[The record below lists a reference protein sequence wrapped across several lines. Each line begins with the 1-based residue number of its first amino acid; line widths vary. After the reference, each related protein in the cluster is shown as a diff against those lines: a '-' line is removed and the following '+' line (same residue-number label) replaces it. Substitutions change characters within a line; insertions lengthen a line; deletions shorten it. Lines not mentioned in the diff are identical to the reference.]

1 VNDFLLALLVYSIRD
16 GLLAGVLIW
25 TIVHLVARP
34 AAAPVAPVPAGPPA
48 PQPQPV
54 PGPVPVQPAPVVPA
68 AQPKPR
74 FTGITATSFAGG
86 NDSVTSRT
94 GAYDGKLI
102 NGDTEL
108 AAALPFH
115 FPGGR
120 DGLRVF
126 YNGNTADVPTRDV
139 GPWNT
144 HDPYWQT
151 GARPAAEAQHANKTK
166 AQNGSVP
173 SNPAGLDLSPAVWKK
188 LGYAG
193 DPRNAT
199 AKVDWDF
206 VSVLDAA
213 SAPPPAPSAAAT
225 PAATAGVPAWLVL
238 MRRYRDLGIHAQ
250 GDSTYIMSWPAAIA
264 AKYPEMADYAKSYV
278 HDSTPWCGLTIADV
292 LAMSG
297 IRPQFGTNDTDR
309 FLWAN
314 SWTQFGTPVTT
325 PQPGDIMVFQWA
337 GGGHHVTL
345 YDHEEPADNS
355 YHCTG
360 GNQGS
365 GHVVSTAAF
374 PMANCIGIRRPPEQ

>member
-1 VNDFLLALLVYSIRD
+1 MNDFFLALLVYSLRD
-16 GLLAGVLIW
+16 GLLVGVLLW
-25 TIVHLVARP
+25 VVVRLASGP
-34 AAAPVAPVPAGPPA
+34 AAAPVAAVPAGPPA
-48 PQPQPV
+48 PLPKPI
-54 PGPVPVQPAPVVPA
+54 PGPVPVQSPPVVPA

-74 FTGITATSFAGG
+74 NTGITATSFAGG
-86 NDSVTSRT
+86 NDSAFSRT
-94 GAYDGKLI
+94 SAYDGKVI

-126 YNGNTADVPTRDV
+126 YNGNTADVPVRDV
-139 GPWNT
+139 GPWNVK
-144 HDPYWQT
+144 DPYWQT
-151 GARPAAEAQHANKTK
+151 GARPQAETGTDTTGRKT
-166 AQNGSVP
+166 NR
-173 SNPAGLDLSPAVWKK
+173 AGLDLSPAVWKA
-188 LGYAG
+188 LGYKG

-206 VSVLDAA
+206 VSVLDA
-213 SAPPPAPSAAAT
+213 SAPPQAPGTTA
-225 PAATAGVPAWLVL
+225 AATAGVPAWLVL

-297 IRPQFGTNDTDR
+297 IRPQFGASDTDR
-309 FLWAN
+309 FLWAA
-314 SWTQFGTPVTT
+314 SWLQFGTPVTT

-345 YDHEEPADNS
+345 YDHEEPSDNS

-365 GHVVSTAAF
+365 GHVVSTEAL
-374 PMANCIGIRRPPEQ
+374 PMANCIGIRRPPQ